1 MMGFQPKQ
9 SNSRKISF
17 FELLCLWYTGKY
29 PKRIIFNSQVYE
41 LDNFNQ
47 DYACVHDGRY
57 LSTEIAD
64 EYMFSGY
71 IKVKCIEIL
80 DFDDLG

>member
-1 MMGFQPKQ
+1 MGFQPNAQ

-17 FELLCLWYTGKY
+17 FELMCLWYTGRY
-29 PKRIIFNSQVYE
+29 PKRIIFNKQVYE
-41 LDNFNQ
+41 LDSYNH
-47 DYACVHDGRY
+47 DYENAHNGIH

-64 EYMFSGY
+64 EYMLSGY
-71 IKVKCIEIL
+71 IKVKEIEIL

>member
-1 MMGFQPKQ
+1 M
-9 SNSRKISF
+9 RKISF

-29 PKRIIFNSQVYE
+29 PRRVVYGSLVYE
-41 LDNFNQ
+41 LDQFNH
-47 DYACVHDGRY
+47 DYVHNGKY
-57 LSTEIAD
+57 LSTAIAD
-64 EYMFSGY
+64 EYMLSGY

>member
-1 MMGFQPKQ
+1 MRFQPTQ
-9 SNSRKISF
+9 SDSRKISF

-29 PKRIIFNSQVYE
+29 PKRIIFNKQVYE
-41 LDNFNQ
+41 LDNFNH
-47 DYACVHDGRY
+47 DYARTQDGRW

-64 EYMFSGY
+64 EYLLSGY
-71 IKVKCIEIL
+71 FKIKCIEIL

>member
-1 MMGFQPKQ
+1 MMGFQPKE
-9 SNSRKISF
+9 NKPNKISF
-17 FELLCLWYTGKY
+17 FELLCLWYTGRY
-29 PKRIIFNSQVYE
+29 PKRIIFNKQIYE
-41 LDNFNQ
+41 LDNFNH
-47 DYACVHDGRY
+47 DYANAHNGRY

-64 EYMFSGY
+64 EYMLSGY

>member
-1 MMGFQPKQ
+1 MGFQPKQ

-41 LDNFNQ
+41 LDNFNH
-47 DYACVHDGRY
+47 DYVQKNGRY
-57 LSTEIAD
+57 LSSEIAD
-64 EYMFSGY
+64 EYMLSGY